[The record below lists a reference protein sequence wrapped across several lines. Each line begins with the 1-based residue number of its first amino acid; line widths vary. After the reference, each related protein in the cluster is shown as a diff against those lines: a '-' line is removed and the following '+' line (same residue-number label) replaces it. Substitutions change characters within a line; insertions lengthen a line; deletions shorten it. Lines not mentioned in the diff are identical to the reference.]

1 MSGKF
6 RRQRMPDRRT
16 PFWLWPNLLSLDAP
30 LVALAWLHMFA
41 RMWRVD
47 FHPWQAY
54 ASLGLAVWGIYTL
67 DRLLDVKMLQEH
79 DPRLGERHRFHQRH
93 SVPLGWLGMIAICG
107 SAGIALFTMPAELF
121 GHGFFG
127 GGQVTFGYIF
137 PILALL
143 VVFFGLTITT
153 AESSEVPLLRNLVA
167 GMSFAYGT
175 SMAAHVYIPTEGVL
189 HLLLSRE
196 VLAFALLC
204 SVNICAIHFWEH
216 SRFTNDPE
224 VKAADELSLTLPLGL
239 LGSAAILFAWLDH
252 EASTRPFFYAVL
264 VSAALLFILNRRRAE
279 YSLDALRVMAD
290 AAMLAP
296 LLVFVA
302 ISGN

>member
-1 MSGKF
+1 
-6 RRQRMPDRRT
+6 MPERRT

-30 LVALAWLHMFA
+30 VVALVWLHMFA

-54 ASLGLAVWGIYTL
+54 ASLGLAVWGIYIV
-67 DRLLDVKMLQEH
+67 DRLLDVKLLAEN
-79 DPRLGERHRFHQRH
+79 DPRIGARHRFHRRH
-93 SVPLGWLGMIAICG
+93 SGWLGWLGFAAIGG
-107 SAGIALFTMPAELF
+107 SAALALFTMPAELF

-127 GGQVTFGYIF
+127 GGQISFGYIF
-137 PILALL
+137 PVLAMV
-143 VVFFGLTITT
+143 VVFFALTVTS
-153 AESSEVPLLRNLVA
+153 AESSEIPLLRNLVA
-167 GMSFAYGT
+167 GMAFAYGT
-175 SMAAHVYIPTEGVL
+175 AMAAHVYIPTEGVL

-216 SRFTNDPE
+216 SRLSDDPE
-224 VKAADELSLTLPLGL
+224 VKAADELSMTLPLAL
-239 LGSAAILFAWLDH
+239 LGAAAILFAWLDKD
-252 EASTRPFFYAVL
+252 ASTRPFFYSVL
-264 VSAALLFILNRRRAE
+264 VSAGLMFVLNRRRAGF
-279 YSLDALRVMAD
+279 SLDSLRVLAD

-296 LLVFVA
+296 LPVFLA